1 MSSNLTKQEKEIY
14 TKLKTRSADSIREW
28 LEDIKKGADAQS
40 RVENLLSGAKIHT
53 DKDTGIYPIIIK
65 WCILNIKGY
74 DFTGVPNYKRILS
87 MIDASGAAR
96 TSPTAATGA
105 ASDTSN
111 IISVLK
117 RWREYPTLDPNTGV
131 LLSVSIRHGSSYA
144 VLYKDC
150 ISKLI
155 KHILKIKKGSNSNI
169 LTVKDCKF
177 IKDSMPNIH
186 AIAEIRDAN
195 DNLVDVLFYD
205 HLFVKYFL
213 RLKGE
218 GKHIH
223 DRVYKYDDKYME
235 EIEPYLY
242 LIVYDTF
249 EENFASDPN
258 ATEATY
264 NTFYTANK
272 ILSSSYLN
280 FADTD
285 YEIGYFV
292 QNLCADIKNVLYMH
306 ESKITTENINTATY
320 NKEVLKYMLSIS
332 KISLSNSDIVKDIG
346 ELYKALYYD
355 YDNVRNHYTIKYELN
370 AINLNRKH
378 SQNNIYYIYT
388 QIVHHIAK
396 DPNVC
401 KTLIAIYDD
410 ILKLYSDS
418 NMKNTIYKMVKDP
431 YNTNKGVEPQ
441 IPRRAQLPIDLQR
454 YKMLSA
460 APSAPKNP
468 ENERL
473 LKEYEDKWKGQLKEY
488 EKKKDIY
495 DRIYEGKVS
504 PKHKNKYGTRLSG
517 LKQTHRKHHKSVSPP
532 SVSLVKYDK
541 IHKAFT
547 TSPLNRYTHNS
558 DGSGGT
564 VAGGVAEDYYV
575 NDSDP
580 YTQEPFADMHP
591 NKRKHLAD
599 ITYIAD
605 NGKVFHFRY
614 DTVSIYN
621 YLLECITDCVK
632 PINFVNKTEM
642 TNENLDE
649 ICRKIK
655 YFTKKPTYNSSLD
668 IRAILD
674 NCYYNNKLVFDYK
687 TSYLPYRTDNP
698 IIGYFKIYLNLKLGG
713 VLFKAINKLPP
724 DVITSD
730 NFPNQTNIINA
741 EVAVLPLF
749 ADYIRDIYFDDIT
762 YDFPE
767 YILMDMQT
775 KLAKGG
781 FLKDKYYPNRKNN
794 KDGERWKKVA
804 QIPAFDLDVN
814 DDGDVAF
821 DKLKKYREK
830 LTLL

>member
-1 MSSNLTKQEKEIY
+1 MSSNLTKQEKDIY
-14 TKLKTRSADSIREW
+14 TKLKNKRADSIREW
-28 LEDIKKGADAQS
+28 LEDIKKGTDAQH
-40 RVENLLSGAKIHT
+40 RVINLLSGSKIYT

-74 DFTGVPNYKRILS
+74 DFTGVPNYKKILS
-87 MIDASGAAR
+87 MIDASGSGSD
-96 TSPTAATGA
+96 TSGSGASDTGA
-105 ASDTSN
+105 AGAASSVSSD

-117 RWREYPTLDPNTGV
+117 KWREFPTLDPNTGTV
-131 LLSVSIRHGSSYA
+131 LPASIREGTAYDE
-144 VLYKDC
+144 LYKDC

-155 KHILKIKKGSNSNI
+155 KHIFKNKKGSNADT
-169 LTVKDCKF
+169 LTIQDCKY
-177 IKDSMPNIH
+177 IKESMPNIH
-186 AIAEIRDAN
+186 AIAVIKDAN
-195 DNLVDVLFYD
+195 NNVVDTIFYD

-213 RLKGE
+213 RLKGT
-218 GKHIH
+218 GKHIN
-223 DRVYKYDDKYME
+223 DNIYKYDYKYME
-235 EIEPYLY
+235 ELEPYLY
-242 LIVYDTF
+242 LIVYDTL
-249 EENFASDPN
+249 EENMKRHPN
-258 ATEATY
+258 SIPNGFY
-264 NTFYTANK
+264 NTEQLLKSKYIYFGD
-272 ILSSSYLN
+272 S
-280 FADTD
+280 D
-285 YEIGYFV
+285 YALGYFV
-292 QNLCADIKNVLYMH
+292 QNLCDDIKNVLYMH
-306 ESKITTENINTATY
+306 ESKITTVNINRAIY
-320 NKEVLKYMLSIS
+320 NKEVLKYMLSVY
-332 KISLSNSDIVKDIG
+332 KLSMNNTEIVEEIVQLCED
-346 ELYKALYYD
+346 LYYD
-355 YDNVRNHYTIKYELN
+355 KNNYTAQYTIKYEIN
-370 AINLNRKH
+370 AINRNRKH
-378 SQNNIYYIYT
+378 PQNNIYYIYT
-388 QIVHHIAK
+388 QIVYHIAK
-396 DPNVC
+396 DANVC

-454 YKMLSA
+454 YKMLSS

-468 ENERL
+468 ESERL
-473 LKEYEDKWKGQLKEY
+473 LKEYEDKWKAQLKEY

-504 PKHKNKYGTRLSG
+504 PRRKNK
-517 LKQTHRKHHKSVSPP
+517 HNHKHYKSVSPP
-532 SVSLVKYDK
+532 TAPPTASFVKYDK
-541 IHKAFT
+541 KYKAFT
-547 TSPLNRYTHNS
+547 TSPLNRRTHHS
-558 DGSGGT
+558 D
-564 VAGGVAEDYYV
+564 AAEAYYV

-591 NKRKHLAD
+591 NKRKHLSD
-599 ITYIAD
+599 ITYIAE
-605 NGKVFHFRY
+605 NGKVFHYRF

-621 YLLECITDCVK
+621 YLLECITNCVK
-632 PINFVNKTEM
+632 PINFYHKTEM
-642 TNENLDE
+642 TNDNLDE
-649 ICRKIK
+649 ICSKIK

-713 VLFKAINKLPP
+713 VLFKVINKLPP
-724 DVITSD
+724 DVLESD

-749 ADYIRDIYFDDIT
+749 AEYIRDIYFDDIT

-767 YILMDMQT
+767 YIMMDMQT

-781 FLKDKYYPNRKNN
+781 FLMDKYYPNRKSN
-794 KDGERWKKVA
+794 KDGERWKKVV
-804 QIPAFDLDVN
+804 QIPSFDLDVN

-830 LTLL
+830 LLII